1 MQTMAS
7 IQISACQPDEALE
20 WMKRSVS
27 LWHLAGAGRDAA
39 AAAADHTAAAGP
51 AGPVLAALP
60 PYDQRIAACKLLL
73 ELNQPDVAAEILLVM
88 QAQDDEVVEVRLRFC
103 FF

>member
-1 MQTMAS
+1 M
-7 IQISACQPDEALE
+7 
-20 WMKRSVS
+20 
-27 LWHLAGAGRDAA
+27 
-39 AAAADHTAAAGP
+39 
-51 AGPVLAALP
+51 LAALP